1 MALPKDFSM
10 YPTAFLLRTMYFV
23 WSLLGGF
30 LGGISFYDAFVGAE
44 EYSQYWKAQGPF
56 AELWYYE
63 SAAAYY
69 FVSLFGAVWG
79 ALGMAASVWY
89 NKYVFWPMFTFSL
102 GLFIWGRDILLVLW
116 RLFVP

>member
-1 MALPKDFSM
+1 M
-10 YPTAFLLRTMYFV
+10 YPTVFLLRIMYFV

-44 EYSQYWKAQGPF
+44 EYTQYWKAQGPF

-89 NKYVFWPMFTFSL
+89 KKYVFWSMFTFSL
-102 GLFIWGRDILLVLW
+102 FLFIWGRDILLVLW